1 MLPSWSRATQLE
13 IRLNNPSLTRDALG
27 RLVFTDEAGT
37 PYIDVH
43 AVRAFPITAPNAG
56 ISLMDQTGKEL
67 CWFASVEAIP
77 ETDRALIE
85 DELAA
90 REFMPV
96 IERIVR
102 VSSYATP
109 SIWQIQTDR
118 GETRLRLNGEEN
130 IRRVAGNTLLIS
142 DANGVQY
149 LVRDS
154 ARLDKQSRRLLDR
167 FL

>member
-1 MLPSWSRATQLE
+1 M
-13 IRLNNPSLTRDALG
+13 RDSLG
-27 RLVFTDEAGT
+27 RLIFIDEAGT
-37 PYIDVH
+37 QHIDVH
-43 AVRAFPITAPNAG
+43 AVRAYPITAPSAG
-56 ISLMDQTGKEL
+56 ISLMDSAGKEL
-67 CWFASVEAIP
+67 FWFMSLAAIP
-77 ETDRALIE
+77 EEHRVLLME
-85 DELAA
+85 ELAA

-96 IERIVR
+96 IEQISS

-109 SIWQIQTDR
+109 SIWLVQTDR

-142 DANGVQY
+142 DANGVQF

-154 ARLDKQSRRLLDR
+154 SQLDKQSRKLLDR

>member
-1 MLPSWSRATQLE
+1 MKK
-13 IRLNNPSLTRDALG
+13 PSLIRDSLG
-27 RLVFTDEAGT
+27 RLVFIDEAGT
-37 PYIDVH
+37 RHVDVH

-56 ISLMDQTGKEL
+56 ISLMDSASKEL
-67 CWFASVEAIP
+67 FWFASLAAIP
-77 ETDRALIE
+77 EEDRTLLLE
-85 DELAA
+85 ELAA

-96 IERIVR
+96 IEQISS

-109 SIWQIQTDR
+109 SIWVVQTDR

-154 ARLDKQSRRLLDR
+154 SQLNKQSRKLLDR

>member
-1 MLPSWSRATQLE
+1 MKK
-13 IRLNNPSLTRDALG
+13 PSLIRDSLG
-27 RLVFTDEAGT
+27 RLVFIDDAGT
-37 PYIDVH
+37 QHVDVH

-56 ISLMDQTGKEL
+56 ISLMDSAGKEL
-67 CWFASVEAIP
+67 FWFTSLAAIP
-77 ETDRALIE
+77 EEDRALLLE
-85 DELAA
+85 ELAA
-90 REFMPV
+90 REFMPT
-96 IERIVR
+96 IEQISS

-109 SIWQIQTDR
+109 SIWVVQTDR

-154 ARLDKQSRRLLDR
+154 SQLDKQSRKLLDR

>member
-1 MLPSWSRATQLE
+1 MERHLKK
-13 IRLNNPSLTRDALG
+13 PSLTRDSLG
-27 RLVFTDEAGT
+27 RLVFIDDAG
-37 PYIDVH
+37 IEHVDVH
-43 AVRAFPITAPNAG
+43 AVRAFPITAPNSG
-56 ISLMDQTGKEL
+56 ISLMDSAGKEL
-67 CWFASVEAIP
+67 FWFASLAAIP
-77 ETDRALIE
+77 EADRAPLLE
-85 DELAA
+85 ELAA

-96 IERIVR
+96 IEQISS

-109 SIWQIQTDR
+109 SIWVVQTDR

-130 IRRVAGNTLLIS
+130 IRRVAGNTWLIS

-154 ARLDKQSRRLLDR
+154 SQLNKQSRKLLDR

>member
-1 MLPSWSRATQLE
+1 ME
-13 IRLNNPSLTRDALG
+13 IRLNNPNLTRDALG

-37 PYIDVH
+37 LHVDVH

-56 ISLMDQTGKEL
+56 VSLMDQTGKEL
-67 CWFASVEAIP
+67 CWFTSVEAIP
-77 ETDRALIE
+77 ELDRALIE

-102 VSSYATP
+102 VSTYATP

-154 ARLDKQSRRLLDR
+154 AQLDKQSRRFLDR

>member
-1 MLPSWSRATQLE
+1 LF
-13 IRLNNPSLTRDALG
+13 RDALG
-27 RLVFTDEAGT
+27 RLVFIDDAGT
-37 PYIDVH
+37 EHVDVH
-43 AVRAFPITAPNAG
+43 AVRAFPITAPSAG
-56 ISLMDQTGKEL
+56 ISLMDSAGKEH
-67 CWFASVEAIP
+67 C
-77 ETDRALIE
+77 ALLME
-85 DELAA
+85 ELAA

-96 IERIVR
+96 IEQICS

-109 SIWQIQTDR
+109 SIWHVQTDR

-154 ARLDKQSRRLLDR
+154 SQLDKQSRKLLDR

>member
-1 MLPSWSRATQLE
+1 MKAGRLE
-13 IRLNNPSLTRDALG
+13 RHLKKPSLMRDSLG
-27 RLVFTDEAGT
+27 RLVFIDQVGT
-37 PYIDVH
+37 QHVDVH
-43 AVRAFPITAPNAG
+43 AVRAFPITAPSAG
-56 ISLMDQTGKEL
+56 ISLMDSAGKEL
-67 CWFASVEAIP
+67 FWFTSLAAIP
-77 ETDRALIE
+77 EEDRGLLME
-85 DELAA
+85 ELAA

-96 IERIVR
+96 IEKISS

-109 SIWQIQTDR
+109 SIWLVQTDR

-154 ARLDKQSRRLLDR
+154 SQLDKQSRKLLDR

>member
-1 MLPSWSRATQLE
+1 MLRSWLRAGPLE
-13 IRLNNPSLTRDALG
+13 IRLNKPSLTRDALG
-27 RLVFTDEAGT
+27 HLVFTDEAGT
-37 PYIDVH
+37 SYVDVH
-43 AVRAFPITAPNAG
+43 AVRAFPIAAPNAG
-56 ISLMDQTGKEL
+56 ISLMDQAGKEL
-67 CWFASVEAIP
+67 CWFTSVAAIP
-77 ETDRALIE
+77 EHDRALIVE
-85 DELAA
+85 ELAA

-96 IERIVR
+96 IERILR

-149 LVRDS
+149 LVRDLTK
-154 ARLDKQSRRLLDR
+154 LDKQSRRLLDR

>member
-1 MLPSWSRATQLE
+1 L
-13 IRLNNPSLTRDALG
+13 IRDSLG
-27 RLVFTDEAGT
+27 RLVFIDDAGT
-37 PYIDVH
+37 QHVDVH
-43 AVRAFPITAPNAG
+43 AVRAFPITAPSAG
-56 ISLMDQTGKEL
+56 ISLMDSAGKEL
-67 CWFASVEAIP
+67 FWFTSLAAIP
-77 ETDRALIE
+77 EKDRALLLE
-85 DELAA
+85 ELAA

-96 IERIVR
+96 IEQISS

-109 SIWQIQTDR
+109 SIWVVQTDR

-130 IRRVAGNTLLIS
+130 IRRVSGNTLLIS

-154 ARLDKQSRRLLDR
+154 SQLNKQSRKLLDR

>member
-1 MLPSWSRATQLE
+1 MER
-13 IRLNNPSLTRDALG
+13 RLKKPSLVRDTLG
-27 RLVFTDEAGT
+27 RLVYTDEAGAVHS
-37 PYIDVH
+37 DVH
-43 AVRAFPITAPNAG
+43 AVRAFPITAPSAG
-56 ISLMDQTGKEL
+56 ISLMDQAGKEL
-67 CWFASVEAIP
+67 FWYASMAAVP
-77 ETDRALIE
+77 ELDKELIIE
-85 DELAA
+85 ELAS

-96 IERIVR
+96 IERIQS

-109 SIWQIQTDR
+109 SIWQVLTDR

-154 ARLDKQSRRLLDR
+154 AQLDKQSRKLLDR

>member
-1 MLPSWSRATQLE
+1 MERHLKKPNLV
-13 IRLNNPSLTRDALG
+13 RDTLG
-27 RLVFTDEAGT
+27 RLVYTDEAGMVHG
-37 PYIDVH
+37 DVH
-43 AVRAFPITAPNAG
+43 AVRAFPITAPSAG
-56 ISLMDQTGKEL
+56 ISLMDQAGKEL
-67 CWFASVEAIP
+67 LWYASLAAVP
-77 ETDRALIE
+77 ERDKELILE
-85 DELAA
+85 ELAS

-96 IERIVR
+96 IERIQS

-109 SIWQIQTDR
+109 SIWLVQSDR

-154 ARLDKQSRRLLDR
+154 SQLDKHSRKLLDR

>member
-1 MLPSWSRATQLE
+1 MKK
-13 IRLNNPSLTRDALG
+13 PSLIRDSLG
-27 RLVFTDEAGT
+27 RLVFIDEAGAQHV
-37 PYIDVH
+37 DVH

-56 ISLMDQTGKEL
+56 ISLMDSAGKEL
-67 CWFASVEAIP
+67 LWFTSLAAIL
-77 ETDRALIE
+77 EEDRVLLME
-85 DELAA
+85 ELAA

-96 IERIVR
+96 IEQISS

-109 SIWQIQTDR
+109 SIWVVQTDR

-154 ARLDKQSRRLLDR
+154 SQLDKQSRKLLDR

>member
-1 MLPSWSRATQLE
+1 LKK
-13 IRLNNPSLTRDALG
+13 PSLIRDSLG
-27 RLVFTDEAGT
+27 RLVFIDEAGAQHV
-37 PYIDVH
+37 DVH

-56 ISLMDQTGKEL
+56 ISLRASAGQEL
-67 CWFASVEAIP
+67 FWFTSLAAIL
-77 ETDRALIE
+77 EEDRVLLME
-85 DELAA
+85 ELAA

-96 IERIVR
+96 IEQISSVT
-102 VSSYATP
+102 SYATP
-109 SIWQIQTDR
+109 SIWVVQTDR

-154 ARLDKQSRRLLDR
+154 SQLDKQSRKLLDR

>member
-1 MLPSWSRATQLE
+1 MPLNWLRVGRLE
-13 IRLNNPSLTRDALG
+13 KHLKKPSLVRDTLG
-27 RLVFTDEAGT
+27 RLVYTDEAGAVNG
-37 PYIDVH
+37 DVH
-43 AVRAFPITAPNAG
+43 AVRAFPITAPSAG
-56 ISLMDQTGKEL
+56 ISLMDQAGKEL
-67 CWFASVEAIP
+67 LWYASMAEVP
-77 ETDRALIE
+77 EHDRALILE
-85 DELAA
+85 ELAA

-96 IERIVR
+96 IERIQS

-109 SIWQIQTDR
+109 SIWQVLTDR

-154 ARLDKQSRRLLDR
+154 AQLDKQSRKLLDR

>member
-1 MLPSWSRATQLE
+1 MERHLKK
-13 IRLNNPSLTRDALG
+13 PSLIRDSLG
-27 RLVFTDEAGT
+27 RLVFIGEAGAQHV
-37 PYIDVH
+37 DVH
-43 AVRAFPITAPNAG
+43 AVRAFPITAPSAG
-56 ISLMDQTGKEL
+56 ISLMDSAGKEL
-67 CWFASVEAIP
+67 FWFTSLAAIP
-77 ETDRALIE
+77 EEDRALLLE
-85 DELAA
+85 ELAA
-90 REFMPV
+90 REFMPI
-96 IERIVR
+96 IEQISS

-109 SIWQIQTDR
+109 SIWVVQTDR

-154 ARLDKQSRRLLDR
+154 SQLDKQSRKLLDR

>member
-1 MLPSWSRATQLE
+1 MKK
-13 IRLNNPSLTRDALG
+13 PSLIRDSLG
-27 RLVFTDEAGT
+27 RLVFIDEAGAQHV
-37 PYIDVH
+37 DVH

-56 ISLMDQTGKEL
+56 ISLMDSAGKEL
-67 CWFASVEAIP
+67 FWFTSLAAIL
-77 ETDRALIE
+77 EEDRVLLME
-85 DELAA
+85 ELAA

-96 IERIVR
+96 IEQISS

-109 SIWQIQTDR
+109 SIWVVQTDR

-154 ARLDKQSRRLLDR
+154 SQLNKQSRKLLDR

>member
-1 MLPSWSRATQLE
+1 MAE
-13 IRLNNPSLTRDALG
+13 
-27 RLVFTDEAGT
+27 V
-37 PYIDVH
+37 
-43 AVRAFPITAPNAG
+43 
-56 ISLMDQTGKEL
+56 
-67 CWFASVEAIP
+67 P
-77 ETDRALIE
+77 EDDRALILE
-85 DELAA
+85 ELAA

-96 IERIVR
+96 IERIQS

-109 SIWQIQTDR
+109 SIWQVLTDR

-154 ARLDKQSRRLLDR
+154 SQLDKQSRKLLDR

>member
-1 MLPSWSRATQLE
+1 LE
-13 IRLNNPSLTRDALG
+13 RHLKKPSLFRDSLG
-27 RLVFTDEAGT
+27 RLVFIDEVGAEHV
-37 PYIDVH
+37 DVH
-43 AVRAFPITAPNAG
+43 AVRAFPITAPSAG
-56 ISLMDQTGKEL
+56 ISLMDSAGKEL
-67 CWFASVEAIP
+67 FWFTSLAAIP
-77 ETDRALIE
+77 EEDRALLME
-85 DELAA
+85 ELAA

-96 IERIVR
+96 IEQI
-102 VSSYATP
+102 SSTP
-109 SIWQIQTDR
+109 SIWLVQTDR

-154 ARLDKQSRRLLDR
+154 SQLDKHSRKLLDR

>member
-1 MLPSWSRATQLE
+1 MPLNWLRVGRLE
-13 IRLNNPSLTRDALG
+13 KHLKKPSLVRDTLG
-27 RLVFTDEAGT
+27 RLVYADEAGAVHG
-37 PYIDVH
+37 DVH
-43 AVRAFPITAPNAG
+43 AVRAFPITAPSAG
-56 ISLMDQTGKEL
+56 ISLMDQAGKEL
-67 CWFASVEAIP
+67 LWYASMAEVP
-77 ETDRALIE
+77 EHDRVLILE
-85 DELAA
+85 ELAA

-96 IERIVR
+96 IERIQS

-109 SIWQIQTDR
+109 SVWQVLTDR

-154 ARLDKQSRRLLDR
+154 AQLDKQSRKLLDR

>member
-1 MLPSWSRATQLE
+1 MLPSWSRAARLE
-13 IRLNNPSLTRDALG
+13 IRLNNPRLTRDALG

-37 PYIDVH
+37 QHLDVH

-56 ISLMDQTGKEL
+56 ISFMDQAGKEL
-67 CWFASVEAIP
+67 CWYASLAAIP
-77 ETDRALIE
+77 ELDRALVLE
-85 DELAA
+85 ELAA

-96 IERIVR
+96 IERILR

-109 SIWQIQTDR
+109 SIWQILTDR

-149 LVRDS
+149 LVRDLTK
-154 ARLDKQSRRLLDR
+154 LDKQSRRLLDR

>member
-1 MLPSWSRATQLE
+1 MKK
-13 IRLNNPSLTRDALG
+13 PSLIRDSLG
-27 RLVFTDEAGT
+27 RLVFIDNAGT
-37 PYIDVH
+37 QHVDVH

-56 ISLMDQTGKEL
+56 ISLMDSAGKEL
-67 CWFASVEAIP
+67 FWFTSLAAIP
-77 ETDRALIE
+77 EEDRALLLE
-85 DELAA
+85 ELAA

-96 IERIVR
+96 IEQISS

-109 SIWQIQTDR
+109 SIWVVQTDR

-130 IRRVAGNTLLIS
+130 IRRVAGNSLLIS

-149 LVRDS
+149 LIRDS
-154 ARLDKQSRRLLDR
+154 SQLNKQSRKLLDR

>member
-1 MLPSWSRATQLE
+1 MPPNWLRVGRLE
-13 IRLNNPSLTRDALG
+13 KHLKKPSLVRDTLG
-27 RLVFTDEAGT
+27 RLVYTDEAGAVNG
-37 PYIDVH
+37 DVH
-43 AVRAFPITAPNAG
+43 AVRAFPITAPIAG
-56 ISLMDQTGKEL
+56 ISLMDQAGKEL
-67 CWFASVEAIP
+67 LWYASMAEVP
-77 ETDRALIE
+77 EHDRALILE
-85 DELAA
+85 ELAA

-96 IERIVR
+96 IERIQS

-109 SIWQIQTDR
+109 SIWQVLTDR

-154 ARLDKQSRRLLDR
+154 AQLDKQSRKLLDR

>member
-1 MLPSWSRATQLE
+1 MKK
-13 IRLNNPSLTRDALG
+13 PSLIRDSLG
-27 RLVFTDEAGT
+27 RLVFIDNAGT
-37 PYIDVH
+37 QHVDVH

-56 ISLMDQTGKEL
+56 ISLMDSAGKEL
-67 CWFASVEAIP
+67 FWFTSLAAIP
-77 ETDRALIE
+77 EEDRALLME
-85 DELAA
+85 ELAA

-96 IERIVR
+96 IEQISS

-109 SIWQIQTDR
+109 SVWVVQTDR

-154 ARLDKQSRRLLDR
+154 SQLNKQSRKLLDR

>member
-1 MLPSWSRATQLE
+1 LE
-13 IRLNNPSLTRDALG
+13 RHLNKPSLIRDSLG
-27 RLVFTDEAGT
+27 RLVFIDDAGAQHV
-37 PYIDVH
+37 DVH
-43 AVRAFPITAPNAG
+43 AVRAFPITSPSAG
-56 ISLMDQTGKEL
+56 ISLMDSAGKEL
-67 CWFASVEAIP
+67 FWFTSLAAIP
-77 ETDRALIE
+77 EEDRALLLE
-85 DELAA
+85 ELAA
-90 REFMPV
+90 REFMPI
-96 IERIVR
+96 IEQISS

-109 SIWQIQTDR
+109 SIWVVQTDR

-154 ARLDKQSRRLLDR
+154 SQLDKQSRKLLDR

>member
-1 MLPSWSRATQLE
+1 MKK
-13 IRLNNPSLTRDALG
+13 PSLIRDSLG
-27 RLVFTDEAGT
+27 HLVFIDDAGAQHV
-37 PYIDVH
+37 DVH
-43 AVRAFPITAPNAG
+43 AVRAFPITAPSAG
-56 ISLMDQTGKEL
+56 ISLMDSAGKEL
-67 CWFASVEAIP
+67 FWFTSLAAIP
-77 ETDRALIE
+77 EEDRALLLE
-85 DELAA
+85 ELAA
-90 REFMPV
+90 REFMPI
-96 IERIVR
+96 IEQISS

-109 SIWQIQTDR
+109 SIWVVQTDR

-154 ARLDKQSRRLLDR
+154 SQLDKQSRKLLDR

>member
-1 MLPSWSRATQLE
+1 L
-13 IRLNNPSLTRDALG
+13 IRDSLG
-27 RLVFTDEAGT
+27 RLVFIDDAGAQHV
-37 PYIDVH
+37 DVH

-56 ISLMDQTGKEL
+56 ISLMDSAGKEL
-67 CWFASVEAIP
+67 FWYTSLAAIP
-77 ETDRALIE
+77 EEDRAPLLE
-85 DELAA
+85 ELAA

-96 IERIVR
+96 IEQISS

-109 SIWQIQTDR
+109 SIWLVQTDR

-154 ARLDKQSRRLLDR
+154 SQLNKQSRKLLDR

>member
-1 MLPSWSRATQLE
+1 MKAARLE
-13 IRLNNPSLTRDALG
+13 RHLKKPSLMRDSLG
-27 RLVFTDEAGT
+27 RLVFIDQAGT
-37 PYIDVH
+37 QHVDVH
-43 AVRAFPITAPNAG
+43 AVRAFPITAPSAG
-56 ISLMDQTGKEL
+56 ISLMDSAGKEL
-67 CWFASVEAIP
+67 FWFTSLAAIP
-77 ETDRALIE
+77 KEDQALLME
-85 DELAA
+85 ELAA

-96 IERIVR
+96 IEKISS

-109 SIWQIQTDR
+109 SIWLVQTDR

-154 ARLDKQSRRLLDR
+154 SQLDKQSRKLLDR

>member
-1 MLPSWSRATQLE
+1 MKK
-13 IRLNNPSLTRDALG
+13 PSLIRDSLG
-27 RLVFTDEAGT
+27 RLVFIDDAGAQHV
-37 PYIDVH
+37 DVH

-56 ISLMDQTGKEL
+56 ISLMDSAGKEL
-67 CWFASVEAIP
+67 FWFTSLAAIP
-77 ETDRALIE
+77 EEDRALLLE
-85 DELAA
+85 ELAA
-90 REFMPV
+90 REFMPI
-96 IERIVR
+96 IEQISS

-109 SIWQIQTDR
+109 SIWVVQTDR

-154 ARLDKQSRRLLDR
+154 SQLDKQSRKLLDR

>member
-1 MLPSWSRATQLE
+1 MKAGRLE
-13 IRLNNPSLTRDALG
+13 RHLKKPSLMRDSLG
-27 RLVFTDEAGT
+27 RLVFIDQAG
-37 PYIDVH
+37 IEHVDVH
-43 AVRAFPITAPNAG
+43 AVRAFPITAPSAG
-56 ISLMDQTGKEL
+56 ISLMDSAGKEL
-67 CWFASVEAIP
+67 FWFTSLAAIP
-77 ETDRALIE
+77 EEDRGLLTE
-85 DELAA
+85 ELAA

-96 IERIVR
+96 IEKISS

-109 SIWQIQTDR
+109 SIWLVQTDR

-154 ARLDKQSRRLLDR
+154 SQLDKQSRKLLDR

>member
-1 MLPSWSRATQLE
+1 MKK
-13 IRLNNPSLTRDALG
+13 PSLIRDSLG
-27 RLVFTDEAGT
+27 RLVFIDEAG
-37 PYIDVH
+37 IEHVDVH
-43 AVRAFPITAPNAG
+43 AVRAFPITAPSAG
-56 ISLMDQTGKEL
+56 ISLMDSAGKEL
-67 CWFASVEAIP
+67 FWFTSLAAIP
-77 ETDRALIE
+77 KEDQALLME
-85 DELAA
+85 ELAA

-96 IERIVR
+96 IEKISS

-109 SIWQIQTDR
+109 SIWLVQTDR

-154 ARLDKQSRRLLDR
+154 SQLDKQSRKLLDR

>member
-1 MLPSWSRATQLE
+1 MKK
-13 IRLNNPSLTRDALG
+13 PSLIRDSLG
-27 RLVFTDEAGT
+27 RLVFIDEAGT
-37 PYIDVH
+37 QHVDVH

-56 ISLMDQTGKEL
+56 ISLMDSAGKEL
-67 CWFASVEAIP
+67 FWFASLAAIP
-77 ETDRALIE
+77 EEDRALLLE
-85 DELAA
+85 ELAA
-90 REFMPV
+90 REFMPI
-96 IERIVR
+96 IEQISS

-109 SIWQIQTDR
+109 SIWVVQTDR

-154 ARLDKQSRRLLDR
+154 SQLDKQSRKLLDR

>member
-1 MLPSWSRATQLE
+1 MEKHLKK
-13 IRLNNPSLTRDALG
+13 PSLIRNSLG
-27 RLVFTDEAGT
+27 HLIFTDDAGT
-37 PYIDVH
+37 EHVGVH
-43 AVRAFPITAPNAG
+43 AVRAFPITAPSAG
-56 ISLMDQTGKEL
+56 ISLLDQAGKEL
-67 CWFASVEAIP
+67 CWFASLGAIP
-77 ETDRALIE
+77 EEDRTLIVE
-85 DELAA
+85 ELAV

-96 IERIVR
+96 IEQISS

-109 SIWQIQTDR
+109 SIWQVQTDR

-154 ARLDKQSRRLLDR
+154 SQLDKQSRKLLDR

>member
-1 MLPSWSRATQLE
+1 
-13 IRLNNPSLTRDALG
+13 LNKPSLIRDSLG
-27 RLVFTDEAGT
+27 RLVFIDDAGAQHV
-37 PYIDVH
+37 DVH
-43 AVRAFPITAPNAG
+43 AVRAFPITAPSAG
-56 ISLMDQTGKEL
+56 ISLMDSAGKEL
-67 CWFASVEAIP
+67 FWFTSLAAIP
-77 ETDRALIE
+77 EEDRALLLE
-85 DELAA
+85 ELAA
-90 REFMPV
+90 REFMPI
-96 IERIVR
+96 IEQISS

-109 SIWQIQTDR
+109 SIWVVQTDR

-154 ARLDKQSRRLLDR
+154 SLLDKQSRKLLDR

>member
-1 MLPSWSRATQLE
+1 MER
-13 IRLNNPSLTRDALG
+13 RLKKPSLIRDSLG
-27 RLVFTDEAGT
+27 RLVFIDDAGAQHV
-37 PYIDVH
+37 DVH

-56 ISLMDQTGKEL
+56 ISLMDSAGKEL
-67 CWFASVEAIP
+67 FWYTSLAAIP
-77 ETDRALIE
+77 EEDRAPLLE
-85 DELAA
+85 ELAA

-96 IERIVR
+96 IEQISS

-109 SIWQIQTDR
+109 SIWLVQTDR

-154 ARLDKQSRRLLDR
+154 SQLNKQSRKLLDR

>member
-1 MLPSWSRATQLE
+1 MKK
-13 IRLNNPSLTRDALG
+13 PSLIRDSLG
-27 RLVFTDEAGT
+27 RLVFIDDAGAQHV
-37 PYIDVH
+37 DVH
-43 AVRAFPITAPNAG
+43 AVRAFPITAPSAG
-56 ISLMDQTGKEL
+56 ISLMDSAGKEL
-67 CWFASVEAIP
+67 FWFTSLAAIP
-77 ETDRALIE
+77 EEDRALLLE
-85 DELAA
+85 ELAA
-90 REFMPV
+90 REFMPI
-96 IERIVR
+96 IEQISS

-109 SIWQIQTDR
+109 SIWVVQTDR

-154 ARLDKQSRRLLDR
+154 SQLDKQSRKLLDR

>member
-1 MLPSWSRATQLE
+1 MLPNWLKAARLE
-13 IRLNNPSLTRDALG
+13 RHLKKPSLIRDSLG
-27 RLVFTDEAGT
+27 RLVFIDNAGT
-37 PYIDVH
+37 QHVDVH

-56 ISLMDQTGKEL
+56 ISLMDSAGKEL
-67 CWFASVEAIP
+67 FWFTSLAAIP
-77 ETDRALIE
+77 EEDRALLLE
-85 DELAA
+85 ELAA

-96 IERIVR
+96 IEQISS

-109 SIWQIQTDR
+109 SIWVVQTDR

-130 IRRVAGNTLLIS
+130 IRRVAGNSLLIS

-149 LVRDS
+149 LIRDS
-154 ARLDKQSRRLLDR
+154 SQLNKQSRKLLDR

>member
-1 MLPSWSRATQLE
+1 LKAALLE
-13 IRLNNPSLTRDALG
+13 RRLKKPSLFRDSLG
-27 RLVFTDEAGT
+27 RLIFIDEAGT
-37 PYIDVH
+37 EHIDVH
-43 AVRAFPITAPNAG
+43 AVRAFPITAPSAG
-56 ISLMDQTGKEL
+56 ISLMDSAGKEL
-67 CWFASVEAIP
+67 FWFTSLAAIP
-77 ETDRALIE
+77 EEDCALLME
-85 DELAA
+85 ELAA

-96 IERIVR
+96 IEQICS

-109 SIWQIQTDR
+109 SIWHVQTDR

-154 ARLDKQSRRLLDR
+154 SQLDKQSRKLLDR

>member
-1 MLPSWSRATQLE
+1 L
-13 IRLNNPSLTRDALG
+13 IRDSLG
-27 RLVFTDEAGT
+27 RLVFIDEAGAQHV
-37 PYIDVH
+37 DVH

-56 ISLMDQTGKEL
+56 ISLMDSAGKEL
-67 CWFASVEAIP
+67 LWFTSLAAIL
-77 ETDRALIE
+77 EEDRVLLME
-85 DELAA
+85 ELAA

-96 IERIVR
+96 IEQISS

-109 SIWQIQTDR
+109 SIWVVQTDR

-154 ARLDKQSRRLLDR
+154 SQLDKQSRKLLDR